1 MSSSTEKK
9 RKWDQAA
16 PDAKDAKD
24 EPAPKKVELSVDAQE
39 AAARAAAIA
48 SKIAAQF
55 GELASEEAFSQDVDI
70 NDVRNR
76 YMLTKASTQQQ
87 VRSHFLPRHLRCV

>member
-1 MSSSTEKK
+1 MSSK

-16 PDAKDAKD
+16 PDAKDAK
-24 EPAPKKVELSVDAQE
+24 EGPEPKKLELSVDAQE

-55 GELASEEAFSQDVDI
+55 GELGAEEAFSQDVDI

-87 VRSHFLPRHLRCV
+87 VRYVSHSQFLRR